1 MKRESKSCGN
11 CAFLEPAPCNDCSQG
26 HTKWKAGTSLMLSEV
41 RRLRGWLRYLLQ
53 QHGDSGT
60 VRDGFVVGDCLN
72 ALSGKPS
79 PKVKS

>member
-1 MKRESKSCGN
+1 
-11 CAFLEPAPCNDCSQG
+11 
-26 HTKWKAGTSLMLSEV
+26 MLSEV

>member
-1 MKRESKSCGN
+1 MSKRDTPSEECVRL
-11 CAFLEPAPCNDCSQG
+11 LEQTNPKDAEIRRLRSD
-26 HTKWKAGTSLMLSEV
+26 V